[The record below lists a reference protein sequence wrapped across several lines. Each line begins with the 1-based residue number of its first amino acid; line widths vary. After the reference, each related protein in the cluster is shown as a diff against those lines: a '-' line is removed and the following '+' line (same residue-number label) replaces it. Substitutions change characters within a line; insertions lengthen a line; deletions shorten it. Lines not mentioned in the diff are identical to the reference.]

1 MMDIKEDWLLWFINL
16 FDKKTAGIGIKSMP
30 QNEQLVDKLHQS
42 IIRIFKTKKSIF
54 NIQRQYLGY

>member
-42 IIRIFKTKKSIF
+42 ITRIFKTKKSIF